1 LPAILGKFAGAGS
14 VAIWSSAANLRPMQR
29 RAYLAGAGAAV
40 VAGLGG
46 CLGFLEDDYDV
57 GMSPMAF
64 EPRELTVEIGSTVV
78 WQNTSSR
85 GHTVT
90 AYEGAIP
97 EDAKFFATGGFDSEQ
112 TARDAWNTL
121 TDEDGIIGPGEQFEH
136 TFEVA
141 GRHDYYCIPHET
153 EGMTGA
159 IVGEE

>member
-1 LPAILGKFAGAGS
+1 
-14 VAIWSSAANLRPMQR
+14 MQR
-29 RAYLAGAGAAV
+29 RAYLAGAGAAA
-40 VAGLGG
+40 VASLGG

-57 GMSPMAF
+57 GMSPTDF
-64 EPRELTVEIGSTVV
+64 EPRELTVEVGSTVV
-78 WQNTSSR
+78 WENTSSR

-97 EDAKFFATGGFDSEQ
+97 DDAAFFATGGFDSEPA
-112 TARDAWNTL
+112 ARDAWNTL

-153 EGMTGA
+153 EEMVGA
-159 IVGEE
+159 IVVEE